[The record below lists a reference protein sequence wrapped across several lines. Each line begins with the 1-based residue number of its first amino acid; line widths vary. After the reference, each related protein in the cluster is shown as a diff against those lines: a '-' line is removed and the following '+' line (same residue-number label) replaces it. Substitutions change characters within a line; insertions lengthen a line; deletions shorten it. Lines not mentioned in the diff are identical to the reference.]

1 MNIQKFRDNYKIP
14 EFLKI
19 TVPSN
24 SYLVRIKKKQL
35 KYLNTSF
42 ASLQGF
48 LEIAQNLF
56 FE

>member
-1 MNIQKFRDNYKIP
+1 MNIQKMIIAR
-14 EFLKI
+14 FLNATI
-19 TVPSN
+19 VPSN
-24 SYLVRIKKKQL
+24 SYLVRIKKEQL

-42 ASLQGF
+42 ASLQAF